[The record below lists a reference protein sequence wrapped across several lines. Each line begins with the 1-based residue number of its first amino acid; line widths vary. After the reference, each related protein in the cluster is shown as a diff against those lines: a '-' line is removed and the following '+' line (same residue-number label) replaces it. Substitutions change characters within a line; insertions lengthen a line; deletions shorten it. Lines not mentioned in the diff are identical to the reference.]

1 MTGVDW
7 GRGTLVNKGVVG
19 EGGGLGQYWEVRWL
33 SPRP

>member
-7 GRGTLVNKGVVG
+7 GRGTLVNKGGVVG
-19 EGGGLGQYWEVRWL
+19 EGGLGQYWEVRWL